1 MLPTLAPQN
10 MTEAMEFSKILA
22 TSNMVPAAYKGKPQD
37 ILVAIGWGYEVGLQP
52 MQALQNIAV
61 INGKP
66 SVYGDAALALVKADS
81 RCAGVKEWIEGEGDD
96 MTAHCLVKRRYNED
110 MEETVATFSV
120 MDAKQARLWGK
131 QGPWQQYPKRMLAMR
146 ARGFAIRDA
155 FPDAMKGMITAEEA
169 QDYPTQ
175 TRDVTP
181 KANPLDAIK
190 PPVAPIPEAPE
201 AIEPPSAPEPEVED
215 AVEVQTNES
224 PEDYEQRKIDEFG
237 LPPLPNEDAMVVQ
250 LHDGTRYKDTFE
262 TIEQSS
268 LALIHL
274 VKLYVKN
281 THNLKG
287 EEMPVRDRMTMIKAV
302 RDNNRIVIEHMS
314 KEHAKEF
321 GDLYIRAL
329 KTLGAQL
336 AD

>member
-1 MLPTLAPQN
+1 
-10 MTEAMEFSKILA
+10 MTEAMEYSKILA
-22 TSNMVPAAYKGKPQD
+22 TSNMVPAGYKGKPQD

-169 QDYPTQ
+169 QDYPTAP
-175 TRDVTP
+175 RDVTP
-181 KANPLDAIK
+181 KANPLDNIK
-190 PPVAPIPEAPE
+190 PPVEAVQEAPAPIEVEPIEE
-201 AIEPPSAPEPEVED
+201 AIEIQEPE
-215 AVEVQTNES
+215 
-224 PEDYEQRKIDEFG
+224 RDELG

-262 TIEQSS
+262 TIEESS

-314 KEHAKEF
+314 KDHAKEF

>member
-10 MTEAMEFSKILA
+10 MTEAMEFSKIQA

-169 QDYPTQ
+169 QDYPTAP
-175 TRDVTP
+175 RDVTP
-181 KANPLDAIK
+181 KANPLDNIK
-190 PPVAPIPEAPE
+190 PPVEAAQEAPAPIEVEPIEEAVE
-201 AIEPPSAPEPEVED
+201 IQEPE
-215 AVEVQTNES
+215 
-224 PEDYEQRKIDEFG
+224 RDELG

-262 TIEQSS
+262 TIEESS

-281 THNLKG
+281 THNLRG

-314 KEHAKEF
+314 KDHAKEF

>member
-10 MTEAMEFSKILA
+10 MTEAMEYSKILA
-22 TSNMVPAAYKGKPQD
+22 TSNMVPAGYKGKPQD

-169 QDYPTQ
+169 QDYPTAP
-175 TRDVTP
+175 RDVTP
-181 KANPLDAIK
+181 KANPLDNIK
-190 PPVAPIPEAPE
+190 PPVEAVQEAPAPIEVEPIEE
-201 AIEPPSAPEPEVED
+201 AIEIQEPE
-215 AVEVQTNES
+215 
-224 PEDYEQRKIDEFG
+224 RDELG

-262 TIEQSS
+262 TIEESS

-281 THNLKG
+281 THNLRG

-314 KEHAKEF
+314 KDHAKEF

>member
-120 MDAKQARLWGK
+120 LDAKQARLWGK

-169 QDYPTQ
+169 QDYPTAP
-175 TRDVTP
+175 RDVTP
-181 KANPLDAIK
+181 KANPLDNIK
-190 PPVAPIPEAPE
+190 PPVEAVQEAPAPIEVEPIEE
-201 AIEPPSAPEPEVED
+201 AIEIQEPE
-215 AVEVQTNES
+215 
-224 PEDYEQRKIDEFG
+224 RDELG

-262 TIEQSS
+262 TIEESS

-281 THNLKG
+281 THNLRG

-314 KEHAKEF
+314 KDHAKEF

>member
-81 RCAGVKEWIEGEGDD
+81 RCAGVKEWIEGEGDN

-181 KANPLDAIK
+181 KANPLDNIK
-190 PPVAPIPEAPE
+190 PPVEAVQEAPAPIEVEPIEEAVE
-201 AIEPPSAPEPEVED
+201 IHEPE
-215 AVEVQTNES
+215 
-224 PEDYEQRKIDEFG
+224 RDELG

-302 RDNNRIVIEHMS
+302 RDNNKIVIEHMN

>member
-10 MTEAMEFSKILA
+10 MTEAMEYSKILA
-22 TSNMVPAAYKGKPQD
+22 TSNMVPAGYKGKPQD

-169 QDYPTQ
+169 QDYPTAP
-175 TRDVTP
+175 RDVTP
-181 KANPLDAIK
+181 KANPLDNIK
-190 PPVAPIPEAPE
+190 PPVEAVQEAPAPIEVEPIEE
-201 AIEPPSAPEPEVED
+201 AIEIQEPE
-215 AVEVQTNES
+215 
-224 PEDYEQRKIDEFG
+224 RDELG

-262 TIEQSS
+262 TIEESS

-302 RDNNRIVIEHMS
+302 RDNNKIVIEHMN

>member
-10 MTEAMEFSKILA
+10 MTEAMEYSKILA
-22 TSNMVPAAYKGKPQD
+22 TSNMVPAGYKGKPQD

-169 QDYPTQ
+169 QDYPTAP
-175 TRDVTP
+175 RDVTP
-181 KANPLDAIK
+181 KANPLDNIK
-190 PPVAPIPEAPE
+190 PPVEAVQEAPAPIEVEPIEE
-201 AIEPPSAPEPEVED
+201 AIEIQEPE
-215 AVEVQTNES
+215 
-224 PEDYEQRKIDEFG
+224 RDELG

>member
-10 MTEAMEFSKILA
+10 MTEAMEYSKILA
-22 TSNMVPAAYKGKPQD
+22 TSNMVPAGYKGKPQD

-81 RCAGVKEWIEGEGDD
+81 RCAGVKEWIEGEGDN

-169 QDYPTQ
+169 QDYPTAP
-175 TRDVTP
+175 RDVTP
-181 KANPLDAIK
+181 KANPLDNIK
-190 PPVAPIPEAPE
+190 PPVEAVQEAPAPIEVEPIEE
-201 AIEPPSAPEPEVED
+201 AIEIQEPE
-215 AVEVQTNES
+215 
-224 PEDYEQRKIDEFG
+224 RDELG

-262 TIEQSS
+262 TIEESS

-314 KEHAKEF
+314 KDHAKEF

>member
-169 QDYPTQ
+169 QDYPTAP
-175 TRDVTP
+175 RDVTP
-181 KANPLDAIK
+181 KANPLDNIK
-190 PPVAPIPEAPE
+190 PPVEAVQEAPAPIEVEPIEE
-201 AIEPPSAPEPEVED
+201 AIEIQEPE
-215 AVEVQTNES
+215 
-224 PEDYEQRKIDEFG
+224 RDELG

-262 TIEQSS
+262 TIEESS

-287 EEMPVRDRMTMIKAV
+287 RRNAG
-302 RDNNRIVIEHMS
+302 S
-314 KEHAKEF
+314 
-321 GDLYIRAL
+321 
-329 KTLGAQL
+329 
-336 AD
+336 

>member
-10 MTEAMEFSKILA
+10 MTEAMEYSKILA
-22 TSNMVPAAYKGKPQD
+22 TSNMVPAGYKGKPQD

-169 QDYPTQ
+169 QDYPTAP
-175 TRDVTP
+175 RDVTP
-181 KANPLDAIK
+181 KANPLDNIK
-190 PPVAPIPEAPE
+190 PPVEAVQEAPAPIEVEPIEE
-201 AIEPPSAPEPEVED
+201 AIEIQEPE
-215 AVEVQTNES
+215 
-224 PEDYEQRKIDEFG
+224 RDELG

-262 TIEQSS
+262 TIEESS

-314 KEHAKEF
+314 KDHAKEF

>member
-10 MTEAMEFSKILA
+10 MTEAMEYSKILA
-22 TSNMVPAAYKGKPQD
+22 TSNMVPAGYKGKPQD

-169 QDYPTQ
+169 QDYPTAP
-175 TRDVTP
+175 RDVTP
-181 KANPLDAIK
+181 KANPLDNIK
-190 PPVAPIPEAPE
+190 PPVEAVQEAPAPIEVEPIEE
-201 AIEPPSAPEPEVED
+201 AIEIQEPE
-215 AVEVQTNES
+215 
-224 PEDYEQRKIDEFG
+224 RDELG

-262 TIEQSS
+262 TIEESS

-287 EEMPVRDRMTMIKAV
+287 RRNAGT
-302 RDNNRIVIEHMS
+302 RSNDNDQ
-314 KEHAKEF
+314 
-321 GDLYIRAL
+321 GRA
-329 KTLGAQL
+329 
-336 AD
+336 

>member
-10 MTEAMEFSKILA
+10 MTEAMEYSKILA
-22 TSNMVPAAYKGKPQD
+22 TSNMVPAGYKGKPQD

-81 RCAGVKEWIEGEGDD
+81 RCAGVKEWIEGEGDN

-169 QDYPTQ
+169 QDYPTAP
-175 TRDVTP
+175 RDVTP
-181 KANPLDAIK
+181 KANPLDNIK
-190 PPVAPIPEAPE
+190 PPVEAVQEAPAPIEVEPIEE
-201 AIEPPSAPEPEVED
+201 AIEIQEPE
-215 AVEVQTNES
+215 
-224 PEDYEQRKIDEFG
+224 RDELG

-262 TIEQSS
+262 TIEESS

-274 VKLYVKN
+274 VKLYLKN

-314 KEHAKEF
+314 KDHAKEF

>member
-22 TSNMVPAAYKGKPQD
+22 TSNMVPVAYKGKPQD

-81 RCAGVKEWIEGEGDD
+81 RCAGVKEWIEGEGDN

-120 MDAKQARLWGK
+120 LDAKQARLWGK

-169 QDYPTQ
+169 QDYPTAP
-175 TRDVTP
+175 RDVTP
-181 KANPLDAIK
+181 KANPLDNIK
-190 PPVAPIPEAPE
+190 PPVEAVQEAPAPIEVEPIEE
-201 AIEPPSAPEPEVED
+201 AIEIQEPE
-215 AVEVQTNES
+215 
-224 PEDYEQRKIDEFG
+224 RDELG

-262 TIEQSS
+262 TIEESS

-314 KEHAKEF
+314 KDHAKEF

>member
-96 MTAHCLVKRRYNED
+96 MIAHCLVKRRYNED

-169 QDYPTQ
+169 QDYPTAP
-175 TRDVTP
+175 RDVTP
-181 KANPLDAIK
+181 KANPLDNIK
-190 PPVAPIPEAPE
+190 PPVEAVQEAPAPIEVEPIEE
-201 AIEPPSAPEPEVED
+201 AIEIQEPE
-215 AVEVQTNES
+215 
-224 PEDYEQRKIDEFG
+224 RDELG

-262 TIEQSS
+262 TIEESS

-281 THNLKG
+281 THNLRG

-302 RDNNRIVIEHMS
+302 RDNNRDRKSVV
-314 KEHAKEF
+314 
-321 GDLYIRAL
+321 
-329 KTLGAQL
+329 
-336 AD
+336 

>member
-10 MTEAMEFSKILA
+10 MTEAMEYSKILA
-22 TSNMVPAAYKGKPQD
+22 TSNMVPAGYKGKPQD

-181 KANPLDAIK
+181 KANPLDANK
-190 PPVAPIPEAPE
+190 PPVEAVQE
-201 AIEPPSAPEPEVED
+201 ASAQSRLSQLRRRSRSRSQS
-215 AVEVQTNES
+215 ATSWACRHYQT
-224 PEDYEQRKIDEFG
+224 R
-237 LPPLPNEDAMVVQ
+237 
-250 LHDGTRYKDTFE
+250 TRWWCCCTIKPDTR
-262 TIEQSS
+262 TRLKQSS
-268 LALIHL
+268 NQAWRSFTWSSCI
-274 VKLYVKN
+274 
-281 THNLKG
+281 
-287 EEMPVRDRMTMIKAV
+287 
-302 RDNNRIVIEHMS
+302 
-314 KEHAKEF
+314 
-321 GDLYIRAL
+321 
-329 KTLGAQL
+329 
-336 AD
+336 